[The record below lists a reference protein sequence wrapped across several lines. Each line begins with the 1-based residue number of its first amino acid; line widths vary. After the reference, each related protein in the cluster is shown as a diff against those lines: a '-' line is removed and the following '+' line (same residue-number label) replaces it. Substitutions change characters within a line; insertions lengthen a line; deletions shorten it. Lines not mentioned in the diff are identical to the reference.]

1 MNGEM
6 GGIFVIMCSGRGKD
20 VELVMDRG
28 LFLYKMNL
36 KIYFTKLNSLV
47 VNMLRM
53 LRNIS
58 YGP

>member
-1 MNGEM
+1 M
-6 GGIFVIMCSGRGKD
+6 GGIFVIMCSGREKD

-28 LFLYKMNL
+28 LFLYKMNF
-36 KIYFTKLNSLV
+36 KICFIKLNSLV